1 MFQFG
6 VIKKMSKVKV
16 VVSNQFFKTEYSV
29 KLKLNDSF
37 HELNDA
43 NLQLDFFVQP
53 NLATAQCFCNEQ
65 FFEGCKFATIN
76 CNKKLVLC
84 HMCIN

>member
-29 KLKLNDSF
+29 KLKLNDSY

-43 NLQLDFFVQP
+43 NLQLAFFV
-53 NLATAQCFCNEQ
+53 
-65 FFEGCKFATIN
+65 
-76 CNKKLVLC
+76 
-84 HMCIN
+84 